1 MLVTSL
7 HVDDETGVAVG
18 FGSHTYI
25 LTYLH
30 TNLHCYILT
39 CLHAYILSYLRT
51 FLALALALACACM
64 HAIMHACIHM
74 FRQADETERQAGSR
88 QAAGKYFKLTD
99 PSIRRYPHAMQPPTE
114 ASPPPPPL
122 PSKSTPRG
130 SLKRLHH
137 PKFSLEQLQS

>member
-18 FGSHTYI
+18 VGSHTYI

-39 CLHAYILSYLRT
+39 CLHAYILSYLHT

-64 HAIMHACIHM
+64 HAIMHAYTCLD
-74 FRQADETERQAGSR
+74 RQTKQKGR
-88 QAAGKYFKLTD
+88 QAAG
-99 PSIRRYPHAMQPPTE
+99 RQP
-114 ASPPPPPL
+114 ANIS
-122 PSKSTPRG
+122 S
-130 SLKRLHH
+130 
-137 PKFSLEQLQS
+137 